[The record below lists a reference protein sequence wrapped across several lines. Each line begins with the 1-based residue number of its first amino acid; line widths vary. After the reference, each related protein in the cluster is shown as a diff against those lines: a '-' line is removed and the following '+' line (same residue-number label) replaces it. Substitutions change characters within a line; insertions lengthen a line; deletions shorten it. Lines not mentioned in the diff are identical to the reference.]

1 VKTAMKSAPLR
12 TLMQAHEELVRI
24 RPCRKAA
31 LPVWLAYYRHSAEVY
46 EQIAKTDPT
55 HDGEAM
61 YWAQRERVSA
71 KGIEGGFKVWGLS
84 INRPGARGALLVR
97 EVDGEGGDGGVG

>member
-1 VKTAMKSAPLR
+1 VKTTAKSALPR

-31 LPVWLAYYRHSAEVY
+31 LPVWLAYYRQSAEIY

-61 YWAQRERVSA
+61 YWAERERVRA
-71 KGIEGGFKVWGLS
+71 KRIEACIQGL
-84 INRPGARGALLVR
+84 RLGK
-97 EVDGEGGDGGVG
+97 

>member
-1 VKTAMKSAPLR
+1 VKTTVKYAPLR
-12 TLMQAHEELVRI
+12 TLMQAHDELVRI

-46 EQIAKTDPT
+46 EQITMTDPT

-61 YWAQRERVSA
+61 YWAQRERAHA
-71 KGIEGGFKVWGLS
+71 KGVEARIQGL
-84 INRPGARGALLVR
+84 GLV
-97 EVDGEGGDGGVG
+97 D

>member
-1 VKTAMKSAPLR
+1 MKTTVKSAPLR

-31 LPVWLAYYRHSAEVY
+31 LPVWLAYYRQSAEIY
-46 EQIAKTDPT
+46 EQIAKVDPT

-61 YWAQRERVSA
+61 YWAERERVRA
-71 KGIEGGFKVWGLS
+71 KRIEGRIQSLGL
-84 INRPGARGALLVR
+84 GK
-97 EVDGEGGDGGVG
+97 

>member
-1 VKTAMKSAPLR
+1 VNTAAKSAPVR

-31 LPVWLAYYRHSAEVY
+31 LPVWLSYYQHSADVY
-46 EQIAKTDPT
+46 EQMAKIDPG

-61 YWAQRERVSA
+61 YWAQRERSHA
-71 KGIEGGFKVWGLS
+71 KEIEMRMRGIGL
-84 INRPGARGALLVR
+84 R
-97 EVDGEGGDGGVG
+97 D